1 MIAAALEDAKYPIGD
16 IVAHLANLRGGARF
30 VDFADGASQRMAV
43 VAREIYGHVDH
54 EGYLEGGLCPGFGEG
69 TCEALSLHQS
79 GGMRS
84 LEKQTDAIRKGDIE
98 RATLEW
104 RSLLRHIVH
113 AADPVFPHWNE
124 LQAAARAALEKPAL

>member
-1 MIAAALEDAKYPIGD
+1 M
-16 IVAHLANLRGGARF
+16 
-30 VDFADGASQRMAV
+30 DFADGESQRMAV

-69 TCEALSLHQS
+69 TCEALSLHRS

-104 RSLLRHIVH
+104 RSLLRHIVR
-113 AADPVFPHWNE
+113 AADPVFPRWNE
-124 LQAAARAALEKPAL
+124 LQTAARAALEKPALQ